1 MINTIKRRRNKK
13 AVTAGAVLLAVML
26 AASACGNS
34 NTTAKD
40 GNEQQPTINE
50 GPKVDNLPDQ
60 SGVIEPDV
68 PTSGNTDSGNN
79 NTDTETNKPGVS
91 EPDPSAPVK
100 SGEGTFVG
108 LSDSH
113 SIEIET
119 KDGAMPLQVTDE
131 LLAVV
136 SELPS
141 DAKVTFKYTE
151 KEIEAGSDVKQNWLE
166 EIEQSK

>member
-1 MINTIKRRRNKK
+1 MMKAMKHRRNKK

-34 NTTAKD
+34 DTGKN
-40 GNEQQPTINE
+40 GNEQQPSINE
-50 GPKVDNLPDQ
+50 GPTVDNLPDQ

-68 PTSGNTDSGNN
+68 PTSGNSNSENN
-79 NTDTETNKPGVS
+79 NTDTNNTGIS

-100 SGEGTFVG
+100 SGEGTYVG

-119 KDGAMPLQVTDE
+119 KDGAMPLQVTEE

-136 SELPS
+136 NKLPS
-141 DAKVTFKYTE
+141 DSKVTFEYTE
-151 KEIEAGSDVKQNWLE
+151 KEIEAGSDMKQNWLKK
-166 EIEQSK
+166 IEQSK